1 MYLLNLQSQ
10 GAVRLRK
17 FINLVKNEYT
27 KMFSKVSTWVLI
39 GMMLIVSVGCSVL
52 ALIGE
57 HTVNTYLGGRTD
69 SECVE
74 YYKSEIDYLKEVKT
88 ENWEQ
93 EAEKYQYKLDNKIY
107 EDDWRNEACYLYFDS
122 KNDTSVPQDIINE
135 MDNGIK
141 NNDWKKFF
149 ESALSLSDRLS
160 EADKNI
166 YRYCIDNNV
175 SPSSDNW
182 KYSVVSSLENAKA
195 SLAEMDN
202 AKENG
207 GEVDT
212 LQYEELSKEVQLY
225 QYRLDKNVSYD
236 ISENYSWMETSKFD
250 FWNVF
255 GSSTAV
261 VSIIGVI
268 IIIISGGIVSS
279 EFSTGTIKFLLI
291 NPVKRWKIL
300 ASKYFT
306 SISFGYV
313 LIFAAYLITMLATM
327 VMFGADNLSASY
339 LSISGDTVTSI
350 SGFLYVFLQF
360 MLSSVEMI
368 VMATLA
374 FAISSLARSS
384 ALAIG
389 VSVMA
394 YVGGNTIVLFLQ
406 QLNFDWGRYLIFSN
420 LSLADTLSGSTG
432 FAGQTI
438 MFNLVVIAVHMV
450 VFILTAWDGFIRRE
464 V

>member
-1 MYLLNLQSQ
+1 M
-10 GAVRLRK
+10 RK

-27 KMFSKVSTWVLI
+27 KMLSKVSTWVLI

-52 ALIGE
+52 ALVGE
-57 HTVNTYLGGRTD
+57 HSVNTYLGGRTE

-74 YYKSEIDYLKEVKT
+74 YYKSEIDYLKDVKT

-93 EAEKYQYKLDNKIY
+93 EVEKYQYKLDNKIY
-107 EDDWRNEACYLYFDS
+107 EDDWRDDACYLYFDL
-122 KNDTSVPQDIINE
+122 KNNKSVQEAALNE
-135 MDNGIK
+135 MDSALK
-141 NNDWKKFF
+141 NKDWKKFF
-149 ESALSLSDRLS
+149 ESALSLSDYLS
-160 EADKNI
+160 DAEKNI
-166 YRYCIDNNV
+166 YRYCIDNNI

-182 KYSVVSSLENAKA
+182 KYDIVCSLENDKA
-195 SLAEMDN
+195 ALADMDN
-202 AKENG
+202 ARENG

-212 LQYEELSKEVQLY
+212 LQYEELSKEAKLY
-225 QYRLDKNVSYD
+225 QYRLDNNVSYD
-236 ISENYSWMETSKFD
+236 ISENVSWMETGKFD

-313 LIFAAYLITMLATM
+313 LIFAAYLITMLSSM
-327 VMFGADNLSASY
+327 VLFSADNLSASY
-339 LSISGDTVTSI
+339 LSVSGDTVTSV
-350 SGFLYVFLQF
+350 SGFLYIFLQF

-394 YVGGNTIVLFLQ
+394 YIGGNTIVLLLQ
-406 QLNFDWGRYLIFSN
+406 QLHFDWGRYLIFSN
-420 LSLADTLSGSTG
+420 LSLAGTLNGDTA

-438 MFNLVVIAVHMV
+438 TFNLVIIAVHMV
-450 VFILTAWDGFIRRE
+450 IFIMTAWDGFVRRE

>member
-1 MYLLNLQSQ
+1 M
-10 GAVRLRK
+10 RK

-107 EDDWRNEACYLYFDS
+107 EDDWRDEACTLYFDS
-122 KNDTSVPQDIINE
+122 KNDTSVQQDIVNE
-135 MDNGIK
+135 MDSALK

-149 ESALSLSDRLS
+149 ESALSLSDGLS
-160 EADKNI
+160 DAEKNI

-182 KYSVVSSLENAKA
+182 KYNVISSLEYAKA
-195 SLAEMDN
+195 ALADMDN

-207 GEVDT
+207 GEVDS
-212 LQYEELSKEVQLY
+212 LEYETLSKDVKLN
-225 QYRLDKNVSYD
+225 QYRLDNNISYD
-236 ISENYSWMETSKFD
+236 ISENSSWANTGKFD

-255 GSSTAV
+255 CSMTTV
-261 VSIIGVI
+261 VSVIGVI

-279 EFSTGTIKFLLI
+279 EFSSGTIKFLLL

-313 LIFAAYLITMLATM
+313 LILAAYLISMLITMI
-327 VMFGADNLSASY
+327 MFGADNLSASY
-339 LSISGDTVTSI
+339 LSVSGDTVKSI

-368 VMATLA
+368 AMATLA

-394 YVGGNTIVLFLQ
+394 YVGGSTVVMLLQ

-420 LSLADTLSGSTG
+420 LSLANTLNGNTF

-438 MFNLVVIAVHMV
+438 TFNLVVIAVHMV
-450 VFILTAWDGFIRRE
+450 VFILTAWDGFTRRE

>member
-1 MYLLNLQSQ
+1 
-10 GAVRLRK
+10 
-17 FINLVKNEYT
+17 
-27 KMFSKVSTWVLI
+27 
-39 GMMLIVSVGCSVL
+39 
-52 ALIGE
+52 
-57 HTVNTYLGGRTD
+57 
-69 SECVE
+69 
-74 YYKSEIDYLKEVKT
+74 
-88 ENWEQ
+88 
-93 EAEKYQYKLDNKIY
+93 
-107 EDDWRNEACYLYFDS
+107 
-122 KNDTSVPQDIINE
+122 
-135 MDNGIK
+135 
-141 NNDWKKFF
+141 
-149 ESALSLSDRLS
+149 
-160 EADKNI
+160 
-166 YRYCIDNNV
+166 
-175 SPSSDNW
+175 
-182 KYSVVSSLENAKA
+182 
-195 SLAEMDN
+195 MDN

-255 GSSTAV
+255 GSSTSV

-327 VMFGADNLSASY
+327 IMFGADNLSASY
-339 LSISGDTVTSI
+339 LSISGETVTSI

-406 QLNFDWGRYLIFSN
+406 QLHFDWGRYLIFSN
-420 LSLADTLSGSTG
+420 LSLAGTLNGNTS
-432 FAGQTI
+432 FAGQTLT
-438 MFNLVVIAVHMV
+438 FNLVVIAVHMV
-450 VFILTAWDGFIRRE
+450 VFILTVWDVFIMRE